1 VLVQEYAA
9 SPAAKLARELAESPA
24 AKLARELSQ
33 SPAAALLRDLESP
46 AAKLARGIG
55 LPSSAE
61 QTSMASTAKM
71 LAGITIDPGVAN
83 MLGGAKPLQIDPSVA
98 DAFAKIKPIAIA
110 LEFAKT
116 ISEAH
121 KVFSDFENAHGCL
134 ANAVTTIVE
143 QNRSL
148 EQSLL
153 SSLGG
158 TIGDVARMNQWAST

>member
-61 QTSMASTAKM
+61 QTAMASTAKM

-121 KVFSDFENAHGCL
+121 KVFSDFKKCSRLPRERGDNDCGTKPL
-134 ANAVTTIVE
+134 PRAVAPVVP
-143 QNRSL
+143 RR
-148 EQSLL
+148 
-153 SSLGG
+153 
-158 TIGDVARMNQWAST
+158 DDR